1 MANGP
6 ELKNG
11 KTIADASGTTTVLR
25 RQGPIKIMIAGGVT
39 GGHLFPGIAI
49 AQAFE
54 AKDPRSHIVFVSIG
68 NALERL
74 TLSKKGFELKVIR
87 VEGFKQRGVVNQAK
101 ALLKILPGIFQSIR
115 IIKNFRPDLV
125 IGLGSYAAGPVA
137 VAAWFLKIKIV
148 LHEQNILPG
157 LTNRMLARIADQI
170 YVSFEN
176 PPVIFSRAKTRITG
190 NPVRREILQTT
201 GRERGGKKAFTVL
214 ILGGSQGAHSINM
227 AIADALQHIS
237 DKNRF
242 FFIHQT
248 GAKDLDKISQAY
260 LEKRMPGKVRAFF
273 SDMAEPYSLSDLVVC
288 RAGATTVAEVTALGK
303 AVIFIPFPFAADNHQ
318 ALNARML
325 SDAGAAETILEKD
338 LDGRLLARRID
349 YYEKHPQQLVGMAAQ
364 AADLGHPDAAEA
376 IVADCYRLLSRG

>member
-1 MANGP
+1 VANGP

-349 YYEKHPQQLVGMAAQ
+349 YYEKNPQQLVGMAAQ

>member
-349 YYEKHPQQLVGMAAQ
+349 YYEKNPQQLVGMAAQ